1 MTLEGVERALELV
14 DLGEVQNACSVLDRT
29 HEDIVEFCR
38 EREIAFVPLFPLG
51 SAFTGGP
58 QKLAGDSA
66 VSSVANKHGVTP
78 SQVALAWL
86 LARYDR
92 RLLISGTTSVAHLEE
107 NLAAGG
113 LELDDQDMA
122 VLDVSSRTCAS
133 RTDLQD
139 RAAGRPAAPAL
150 ATCRALAP
158 QTHPRTAL

>member
-1 MTLEGVERALELV
+1 M
-14 DLGEVQNACSVLDRT
+14 LDRT

-38 EREIAFVPLFPLG
+38 ELEIAFVPFFPLG
-51 SAFTGGP
+51 SAFAGGP
-58 QKLAGDSA
+58 QRLAGDPA

-92 RLLISGTTSVAHLEE
+92 MLLISGTTSVAHLEE

-122 VLDVSSRTCAS
+122 VLDDVKPDVRVV
-133 RTDLQD
+133 
-139 RAAGRPAAPAL
+139 
-150 ATCRALAP
+150 
-158 QTHPRTAL
+158 H

>member
-14 DLGEVQNACSVLDRT
+14 DRGEVQNAYSVLDRT

-38 EREIAFVPLFPLG
+38 EREVAFVPFFPLG
-51 SAFTGGP
+51 SAFAGGP
-58 QKLAGDSA
+58 QKLAADPA

-78 SQVALAWL
+78 PQVALAWL

-92 RLLISGTTSVAHLEE
+92 MLLIPGTTSVARLEE
-107 NLAAGG
+107 NLVGRRPRARRSGHGGPRRRQAGG
-113 LELDDQDMA
+113 A
-122 VLDVSSRTCAS
+122 P
-133 RTDLQD
+133 RTDRPD
-139 RAAGRPAAPAL
+139 PAAGRLAAPAL